1 MLDRIGRPDLDALF
15 EDIPEEI
22 RLRHPLR
29 LDAGLTELQLRE
41 RLESLASR
49 NKTAASTTSFLGAGA
64 YDAFVPAAVDALASR
79 QEFFTAYTPYQPEI
93 SQGTLQALFEYQTE
107 MCTLTGLD
115 VSNASV
121 YDGAS
126 AVAEAVRMAMAQ
138 TRARSVLIAG
148 GLHPGVLRAVRPVL
162 EAVGAQLTVLPL
174 TGLQTDP
181 EAAAA
186 ALNEAQAGTFA
197 AVLVQSPNFLGAVE
211 DVAGF
216 ARTAADHGALTI
228 QCVMDA
234 LSFAVLRSPG
244 SSGVDIAAGSGQ
256 GFGSGLS
263 FGGPSFGFLTAREKL
278 LRRLPGRIVGES
290 VDVDGR
296 RAYVLTL
303 QAREQHIRR
312 EKATSNICSN
322 HSLYALRAAMYLA
335 LVGPSGL
342 LAAAEAAMRNARE
355 LEQGLLST
363 GMFTRV
369 SDAPWFREF
378 ALHSALPPA
387 VFHRKMRALGFLPGF
402 DLSGLEPEDCPGAP
416 RDAVLFCAT
425 EKTTWDDIRRFVE
438 AVAGV
443 SVSGTDGGVV

>member
-1 MLDRIGRPDLDALF
+1 M
-15 EDIPEEI
+15 
-22 RLRHPLR
+22 
-29 LDAGLTELQLRE
+29 QLSE
-41 RLESLASR
+41 RLESLTAR
-49 NKTAASTTSFLGAGA
+49 NTTVSNTTSFLGAGA
-64 YDAFVPAAVDALASR
+64 YDAYIPAAVDALASR

-107 MCTLTGLD
+107 MCSLTGLD

-121 YDGAS
+121 YDAAS
-126 AVAEAVRMAMAQ
+126 AVTEAVRMAITQ
-138 TRARSVLIAG
+138 TRAHRVLIAG

-174 TGLQTDP
+174 TGLRTGPD
-181 EAAAA
+181 AAAA
-186 ALNEAQAGTFA
+186 ALDAEPAGTFA
-197 AVLVQSPNFLGAVE
+197 AVVVQSPNFLGAVE
-211 DVAGF
+211 EVAGF
-216 ARTAADHGALTI
+216 ARAAAARGALTI

-234 LSFAVLRSPG
+234 LSLAVLRSPG
-244 SSGVDIAAGSGQ
+244 SAGADIAAGSGQ

-335 LVGPSGL
+335 LVGPAGL
-342 LAAAEAAMRNARE
+342 RAIAESAMRGARE
-355 LEQGLLST
+355 LERGLLST
-363 GMFTRV
+363 GLFSRV
-369 SDAPWFREF
+369 EEAPFFREF
-378 ALHSALPPA
+378 ALHCALPPA
-387 VFHRKMRALGFLPGF
+387 LFHRQMRARGFQPGY
-402 DLSGLEPEDCPGAP
+402 DLSGLAPEDCPGAP
-416 RDAVLFCAT
+416 RDAVLFCVT
-425 EKTTWDDIRRFVE
+425 EKTTGEEIRRFVE
-438 AVAGV
+438 AVA
-443 SVSGTDGGVV
+443 SVSASRADGGVR